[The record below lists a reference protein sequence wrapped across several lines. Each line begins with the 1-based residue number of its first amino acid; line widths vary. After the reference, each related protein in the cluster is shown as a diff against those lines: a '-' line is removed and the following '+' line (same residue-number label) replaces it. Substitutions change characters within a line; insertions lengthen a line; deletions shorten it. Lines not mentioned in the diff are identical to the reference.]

1 MFTYRFM
8 LNSLK
13 LLLID
18 LKLQNYFI
26 WKNRMQLKL
35 LFQI

>member
-35 LFQI
+35 LFRI

>member
-13 LLLID
+13 LLLND

-26 WKNRMQLKL
+26 WKNKMQLML